1 VRYVPVWVHHP
12 DYRVL
17 PARRGSLS
25 WRRTV
30 SAAGRP
36 PG

>member
-1 VRYVPVWVHHP
+1 VRYVPVWVHHS